1 MNLSIL
7 LSEADITVEHEL
19 FTLGHRNLVVTGFG
33 QIGLATL
40 VAFAA
45 RENVAEATLQWWWL
59 FMQVSG
65 VVYWLEFWLFKG
77 IAKLPEADA
86 KQLKSWRLHRRTLQF
101 VVGLGW
107 GSLGFLLVPGA
118 HSHNVIVMTAFVGML
133 GYAGAANTAN
143 DFPGFVVSG
152 IAIVSVMISRLQ
164 AVFGTDAT
172 PIAIMCVLY
181 LLALISV
188 VRNTQKLMRGSIRLR
203 LENAELARNSAEQAA
218 RAEKANREKS
228 EFLAAASHDLRQP
241 VHALLLL
248 VEAYRQQEPL
258 AAKHP
263 LLMHIA
269 AAGQS
274 ISDLFNSLMELSRL
288 ESGAEKPVM
297 STFDLPELIRQ
308 MLLQVRPHADRRGI
322 VLRSFVAKG
331 IACST
336 LCTDKVLLERILG
349 NLLSNA
355 IRYTPAGGVLLALRR
370 AHGGDGLWIEVCD
383 TGVGIA
389 DTDQAR
395 IFSPYVQIGN
405 QERDR
410 SKGLGLGLAIVHH
423 AASLLGLEVTLKS
436 QLGRGSRFRVHLP
449 RSVCMSEK
457 IKPQPAPEGGAS
469 ITPVPQL
476 AGRRVFLID
485 DDPMVLQAM
494 QALLQ
499 TWRVDLRYAGRGDDS
514 VLAACS
520 ADWIP
525 ECVLCDFRMPGKLN
539 GIELL
544 DFILERVPAAIGI
557 LLTGEMMQTVQSQ
570 AEEAG
575 YLVLFKPLDPTV
587 LASTLSAV
595 LNRRDR
601 ARTT

>member
-1 MNLSIL
+1 MSASLPI
-7 LSEADITVEHEL
+7 ETTEVAVDHEL

-33 QIGLATL
+33 QIALCTL
-40 VAFAA
+40 VALAA
-45 RENVAEATLQWWWL
+45 RENVIAAALQWWWA
-59 FMQVSG
+59 FMLVSG
-65 VVYWLEFWLFKG
+65 VVYWFEYWLFNG
-77 IAKLPEADA
+77 AAKLQEPDA
-86 KQLKSWRLHRRTLQF
+86 RQLQKWRLHRRTLQF

-118 HSHNVIVMTAFVGML
+118 QSHNVIVMTAFVGML

-143 DFPGFVVSG
+143 DFVGFVVSG
-152 IAIVSVMISRLQ
+152 IAIVAVMVSQLP
-164 AVFGTDAT
+164 AVFGADAT
-172 PIAIMCVLY
+172 PITIMCVLY
-181 LLALISV
+181 LMALISV

-203 LENAELARNSAEQAA
+203 LANAVLARTSAEQAT

-263 LLMHIA
+263 LLVHIA

-288 ESGAEKPVM
+288 ESGVEKPVM
-297 STFDLPELIRQ
+297 VAFDLSELIGRV
-308 MLLQVRPHADRRGI
+308 LLRVRPYADRKGI
-322 VLRSFVAKG
+322 VLRRFDARG
-331 IACST
+331 MDCAT

-355 IRYTPAGGVLLALRR
+355 IRYTPAGGVLLAVRR
-370 AHGGDGLWIEVCD
+370 AHGGDGLWIEVWD

-389 DTDQAR
+389 REDQAR

-423 AASLLGLEVTLKS
+423 ASGLLGLEVTLKS
-436 QLGRGSRFRVHLP
+436 QLGRGSRFRVHVP
-449 RSVCMSEK
+449 RSVCVAGQVKAESQAARSAL
-457 IKPQPAPEGGAS
+457 PV
-469 ITPVPQL
+469 PVPQL
-476 AGRRVFLID
+476 AGRRVLLVD

-499 TWRVDLRYAGRGDDS
+499 TWLVDLRCTNRGDDS
-514 VLAACS
+514 VLAAFS
-520 ADWIP
+520 AKWVP
-525 ECVLCDFRMPGKLN
+525 ECILCDFRMPGKFN

-544 DFILERVPAAIGI
+544 DFILERFPEAVGI
-557 LLTGEMMQTVQSQ
+557 LLTGEMGQAVQTQ

-575 YLVLFKPLDPTV
+575 YLVLSKPLDPAV

-595 LNRRDR
+595 MNRRDR
-601 ARTT
+601 ARAA

>member
-1 MNLSIL
+1 
-7 LSEADITVEHEL
+7 
-19 FTLGHRNLVVTGFG
+19 
-33 QIGLATL
+33 
-40 VAFAA
+40 
-45 RENVAEATLQWWWL
+45 
-59 FMQVSG
+59 
-65 VVYWLEFWLFKG
+65 
-77 IAKLPEADA
+77 
-86 KQLKSWRLHRRTLQF
+86 
-101 VVGLGW
+101 
-107 GSLGFLLVPGA
+107 
-118 HSHNVIVMTAFVGML
+118 
-133 GYAGAANTAN
+133 
-143 DFPGFVVSG
+143 
-152 IAIVSVMISRLQ
+152 
-164 AVFGTDAT
+164 
-172 PIAIMCVLY
+172 
-181 LLALISV
+181 
-188 VRNTQKLMRGSIRLR
+188 
-203 LENAELARNSAEQAA
+203 
-218 RAEKANREKS
+218 
-228 EFLAAASHDLRQP
+228 
-241 VHALLLL
+241 
-248 VEAYRQQEPL
+248 
-258 AAKHP
+258 
-263 LLMHIA
+263 
-269 AAGQS
+269 
-274 ISDLFNSLMELSRL
+274 
-288 ESGAEKPVM
+288 
-297 STFDLPELIRQ
+297 
-308 MLLQVRPHADRRGI
+308 
-322 VLRSFVAKG
+322 
-331 IACST
+331 
-336 LCTDKVLLERILG
+336 
-349 NLLSNA
+349 
-355 IRYTPAGGVLLALRR
+355 
-370 AHGGDGLWIEVCD
+370 
-383 TGVGIA
+383 VGIA

-436 QLGRGSRFRVHLP
+436 QFGRGSRFRVHLP

-457 IKPQPAPEGGAS
+457 IKPQTAPEGGAS

-499 TWRVDLRYAGRGDDS
+499 TWRVDLRCASRGDDS

-557 LLTGEMMQTVQSQ
+557 LLTGEIMQTVQSQ

-595 LNRRDR
+595 MNRRDR

>member
-1 MNLSIL
+1 MSASVLPVNA
-7 LSEADITVEHEL
+7 EVAVDHEL

-33 QIGLATL
+33 QIALSTL
-40 VAFAA
+40 VALAA
-45 RENVAEATLQWWWL
+45 RESVATATLQWWWL
-59 FMQVSG
+59 FMLVSG
-65 VVYWLEFWLFKG
+65 VVYWFEFWLFQG
-77 IAKLPEADA
+77 VAKLQEPDA
-86 KQLKSWRLHRRTLQF
+86 RQLKKWLFHRRTLQF

-107 GSLGFLLVPGA
+107 GSLGFLLVPDA
-118 HSHNVIVMTAFVGML
+118 QSHNVIVMTAFVGML

-143 DFPGFVVSG
+143 DFVGFVVSG
-152 IAIVSVMISRLQ
+152 VAIVAVMVSQLP
-164 AVFGTDAT
+164 AVFGADAT
-172 PIAIMCVLY
+172 PITIMCVLY
-181 LLALISV
+181 LMALVSV

-203 LENAELARNSAEQAA
+203 LANAVLARTSSEQAT

-248 VEAYRQQEPL
+248 VEAFRQQEPM
-258 AAKHP
+258 AARHP
-263 LLMHIA
+263 LLVHIA

-288 ESGAEKPVM
+288 ESGVEKPVM
-297 STFDLPELIRQ
+297 VAFDLSELIGRV
-308 MLLQVRPHADRRGI
+308 LLRVRPYADRKGI
-322 VLRSFVAKG
+322 VLRRFEARG
-331 IACST
+331 MDCAT
-336 LCTDKVLLERILG
+336 LCTDKILLERILG

-355 IRYTPAGGVLLALRR
+355 IRYTPEGGVLLAVRR
-370 AHGGDGLWIEVCD
+370 AHGGDGIWIDVWD

-389 DTDQAR
+389 VEDQAR

-436 QLGRGSRFRVHLP
+436 QLGRGSRFRVHVP
-449 RSVCMSEK
+449 RSVCVSGKVKAEHAV
-457 IKPQPAPEGGAS
+457 QRSALA
-469 ITPVPQL
+469 TPVPQL
-476 AGRRVFLID
+476 AGRRVLLVD

-499 TWRVDLRYAGRGDDS
+499 TWRVDLRCTHRGDES

-520 ADWIP
+520 AQWVP
-525 ECVLCDFRMPGKLN
+525 ECILCDFRMPGKFN

-544 DFILERVPAAIGI
+544 DTILERFPEAVGI
-557 LLTGEMMQTVQSQ
+557 LLTGEMVQAVQTQ

-575 YLVLFKPLDPTV
+575 YLVLFKPLDPSI

-595 LNRRDR
+595 MNRRDR
-601 ARTT
+601 ARAA

>member
-1 MNLSIL
+1 MSTTLTTATT
-7 LSEADITVEHEL
+7 EVAVDHEL

-33 QIGLATL
+33 QIALCTL
-40 VAFAA
+40 VALAA
-45 RENVAEATLQWWWL
+45 HENVVAATLQWWWA
-59 FMQVSG
+59 FMLASG
-65 VVYWLEFWLFKG
+65 VVYWLEYWLFNHA
-77 IAKLPEADA
+77 AKLQEPDA
-86 KQLKSWRLHRRTLQF
+86 RLLRKWRLHRRTLQF

-107 GSLGFLLVPGA
+107 GSLGFLLVPA
-118 HSHNVIVMTAFVGML
+118 AQSHNVIVMTAFVGML

-143 DFPGFVVSG
+143 DFVGFVVSG
-152 IAIVSVMISRLQ
+152 IAIVVVMVSQ
-164 AVFGTDAT
+164 FPAVFGADAT
-172 PIAIMCVLY
+172 PITIMCVLY
-181 LLALISV
+181 LVALISV

-203 LENAELARNSAEQAA
+203 LANAVLARTSAEQAA

-258 AAKHP
+258 AARHP
-263 LLMHIA
+263 LLVHIA

-288 ESGAEKPVM
+288 ESGVEKPVM
-297 STFDLPELIRQ
+297 VAFDLSELIGRV
-308 MLLQVRPHADRRGI
+308 LLRVRPYADRKGI
-322 VLRSFVAKG
+322 VLRRFEARG
-331 IACST
+331 MDCAT

-355 IRYTPAGGVLLALRR
+355 IRYTSQGSVLLAVRQ
-370 AHGGDGLWIEVCD
+370 AHGGDGLWMEVWD

-389 DTDQAR
+389 DEDQAR

-436 QLGRGSRFRVHLP
+436 QLGRGSRFRVHVP
-449 RSVCMSEK
+449 RSVCVAGQVKAESQAARTAL
-457 IKPQPAPEGGAS
+457 PVS
-469 ITPVPQL
+469 VPQL
-476 AGRRVFLID
+476 AGRRVLLVD

-499 TWRVDLRYAGRGDDS
+499 TWQLDLRCTSRGDAS

-520 ADWIP
+520 AEWVP
-525 ECVLCDFRMPGKLN
+525 ECILCDFRMPGKLN

-544 DFILERVPAAIGI
+544 DYILERFPEAVGI
-557 LLTGEMMQTVQSQ
+557 LLTGEMVQSVQTQ

-575 YLVLFKPLDPTV
+575 YLVLFKPLDPAV

-595 LNRRDR
+595 MSRRDKG
-601 ARTT
+601 RTT

>member
-1 MNLSIL
+1 MSDSIL
-7 LSEADITVEHEL
+7 SANSEAAVEHEL
-19 FTLGHRNLVVTGFG
+19 FTLGHRNLIVTGFG
-33 QIGLATL
+33 QIGLASL
-40 VAFAA
+40 VALAA
-45 RENVAEATLQWWWL
+45 REHVATATLQWWWL
-59 FMQVSG
+59 FMLMSG

-77 IAKLPEADA
+77 VATLPEPDI
-86 KQLKSWRLHRRTLQF
+86 KLLQKWRLHRRTLQF

-107 GSLGFLLVPGA
+107 GSLGFLLVPGE

-133 GYAGAANTAN
+133 GYSGAANTAN
-143 DFPGFVVSG
+143 DFVGFVVSG
-152 IAIVSVMISRLQ
+152 IAIVAVMVSQLP
-164 AVFGTDAT
+164 AVFGGEAT
-172 PIAIMCVLY
+172 TITIMCMMY
-181 LLALISV
+181 LAALISV

-203 LENAELARNSAEQAA
+203 LANAVLARNSAEQAT

-263 LLMHIA
+263 LLVHIA

-297 STFDLPELIRQ
+297 VAFDLSELIGRV
-308 MLLQVRPHADRRGI
+308 LLRVRPHADRRAI
-322 VLRSFVAKG
+322 ALRRFEAKTMEC
-331 IACST
+331 AT

-355 IRYTPAGGVLLALRR
+355 IRYTSAGGVLLAVRR
-370 AHGGDGLWIEVCD
+370 AHGGDGLWIEVWD

-389 DTDQAR
+389 AADHAR

-410 SKGLGLGLAIVHH
+410 SKGLGLGLAIVQH
-423 AASLLGLEVTLKS
+423 AVSLLGLQVTLKS
-436 QLGRGSRFRVHLP
+436 QLERGSRFRIHVP
-449 RSVCMSEK
+449 RNICMVEK
-457 IKPQPAPEGGAS
+457 IKPGPVLDGGMA
-469 ITPVPQL
+469 ITVAPQL
-476 AGRRVFLID
+476 AGRRVLLID

-499 TWRVDLRYAGRGDDS
+499 TWRVDLRCANLGDES

-520 ADWIP
+520 EDWVP
-525 ECVLCDFRMPGKLN
+525 ECVLCDFRLPGKFN

-544 DFILERVPAAIGI
+544 DIILERFPAAMGI
-557 LLTGEMMQTVQSQ
+557 LMTGEMVQTVQAQ

-575 YLVLFKPLDPTV
+575 YLVLFKPVDPTV

-595 LNRRDR
+595 MNRRDR
-601 ARTT
+601 ARAS